1 MTLVRF
7 VELLAL
13 TLGAI
18 ALVSIPFAFFFVSQA
33 RRRDPEAVD
42 AAGRSVEFTKDR
54 MGMVAHDL
62 RGPLQTIVGLT
73 EAVRDRWRQMPAEE
87 VDRALDNVSS
97 QGRRLAGLVEDLM
110 VIPGAETGRLR
121 VEPVEMDL
129 VPLVRGVA
137 ETVFQD
143 EVSKIEIDLPDIALV
158 VADPNRVEQV
168 VRNLVENARKYGR
181 PPVAVEGVVRSGRV
195 VLTVADAGLGI
206 PPGEEE
212 RLFEPFERTQGQVSG
227 IGLGLPIAR
236 TLARAMGGDV
246 TYEPRVPSGA
256 RFSFSLP
263 LGDAF

>member
-7 VELLAL
+7 IELLAL
-13 TLGAI
+13 TLGTI
-18 ALVSIPFAFFFVSQA
+18 ALVIIPLAFFFLSQA
-33 RRRDPEAVD
+33 RRREQEAVD
-42 AAGRSVEFTKDR
+42 AAGKSAEFTKDM
-54 MGMVAHDL
+54 MGMVAHDM

-73 EAVRDRWRQMPAEE
+73 ETVRDRWRHLPADE
-87 VDRALDNVSS
+87 VDRALDTVAS
-97 QGRRLAGLVEDLM
+97 QGRRLSGLIEDLM

-121 VEPVEMDL
+121 VELIEMDL
-129 VPLVRGVA
+129 VPLVCRVS
-137 ETVFQD
+137 ETVFGD
-143 EVSKIEIDLPDIALV
+143 EESKVEVDLPDTAVV

-181 PPVAVEGVVRSGRV
+181 PPVVVEGAARSGQF
-195 VLTVADAGLGI
+195 VLTVADGGPGI

-212 RLFEPFERTQGQVSG
+212 RLFEPFERTQDQASG

-246 TYEPRVPSGA
+246 TYEPGVPTGA

-263 LGDAF
+263 LSSA